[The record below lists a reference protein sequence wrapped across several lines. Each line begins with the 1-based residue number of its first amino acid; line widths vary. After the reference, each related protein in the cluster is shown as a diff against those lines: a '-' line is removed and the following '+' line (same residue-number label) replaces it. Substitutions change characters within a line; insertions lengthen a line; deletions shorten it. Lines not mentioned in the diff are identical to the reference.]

1 MGKRKF
7 KRIFFASDS
16 GHDSTSFESSSS
28 ELKDTEA
35 KRKKICRRR
44 ISSSESDSESNI
56 SEIDVYP
63 ARKWKMQRKILVSD
77 SEDDTMSPVSN
88 LEKHQEDQED
98 GRKKRCTRRISSSE
112 SETESLCHARPIT
125 CSRSQNSEYIWT
137 TENLEPEIHN
147 FNDENSVCKIFIN
160 SNRKILDYFQIL
172 FTEDLMAH
180 IVKCT
185 NEYYK
190 STTTSNLRAKRKY
203 DKSWVDV
210 TTSEVYRFFA
220 TALLMAHVKKLKY
233 TDYWSTDCLIAT
245 ESFRKIMPR
254 DRHRA
259 ILNFL
264 YFYDSSVA
272 NTRDPLYKIRRIIDE
287 LQRSFSRCFYP
298 FRNLCI
304 DESLML
310 FKGRLSFKQFIP
322 AKRNRFGIKSFV

>member
-1 MGKRKF
+1 M
-7 KRIFFASDS
+7 
-16 GHDSTSFESSSS
+16 
-28 ELKDTEA
+28 
-35 KRKKICRRR
+35 
-44 ISSSESDSESNI
+44 
-56 SEIDVYP
+56 
-63 ARKWKMQRKILVSD
+63 
-77 SEDDTMSPVSN
+77 
-88 LEKHQEDQED
+88 
-98 GRKKRCTRRISSSE
+98 
-112 SETESLCHARPIT
+112 
-125 CSRSQNSEYIWT
+125 
-137 TENLEPEIHN
+137 
-147 FNDENSVCKIFIN
+147 
-160 SNRKILDYFQIL
+160 

-190 STTTSNLRAKRKY
+190 STTTFNLRAKKKY
-203 DKSWVDV
+203 EKSWVDV
-210 TTSEVYRFFA
+210 TTSEMYRFFA

-233 TDYWSTDCLIAT
+233 TDYWSIDCLIAT

-322 AKRNRFGIKSFV
+322 TKRNRFGIKSFVLCDCLTGYILNFIVYTGKTTDSNGQSNDNLGKSGSDTLKTIS